1 MHPAHIPNWAGG
13 KSLLEGA
20 ALHNASFGSSEKKQK
35 LVVFLSFSERTRVLY
50 LETVEISVE
59 VLPGRDA

>member
-20 ALHNASFGSSEKKQK
+20 AWHNASFGSSEKTEVGRFVSFLRE
-35 LVVFLSFSERTRVLY
+35 LVFY